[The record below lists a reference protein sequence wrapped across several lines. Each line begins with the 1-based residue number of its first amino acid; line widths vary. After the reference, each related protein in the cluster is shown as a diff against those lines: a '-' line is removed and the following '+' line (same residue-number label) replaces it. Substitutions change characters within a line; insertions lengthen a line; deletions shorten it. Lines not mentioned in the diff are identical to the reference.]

1 MLIGKML
8 WLLYLAPV
16 VLALLWGLLTGYYW
30 EQFDELRDGQKDS
43 GQGS

>member
-1 MLIGKML
+1 MLIGEML

-16 VLALLWGLLTGYYW
+16 VLALLWGLFTGCYW
-30 EQFDELRDGQKDS
+30 EQYDDLRDGQKDS

>member
-30 EQFDELRDGQKDS
+30 EQSDDLRNGDEDS
-43 GQGS
+43 GQSA